1 VSLIRKLVRDH
12 DRDRYVAALFLD
24 KRYQTKI
31 FPILAFNVE
40 LERIPQI
47 VTEPQLGEI
56 RLQWWRDTLEKI
68 ARGERVGHP
77 VADSMAVTLA
87 RSDISTVSL
96 LEMIDARSFD
106 ISRTIF
112 PDFNA
117 LNSYFNKTTGA
128 VFSLSEQI
136 ILDNKISSREL
147 VERAGRAYGLM
158 QIMKL
163 LPYHTASGRIFIPQD
178 ILNEFGVDRVQLLGG
193 QESSGLNRMLTD
205 LRNRC
210 RQELKTSRSLL
221 EQVGSRVSTA
231 YLPLALVD
239 PYLTILE
246 RNSHNPLTH
255 LAVLNPLQ
263 RLWLLWRGTRTS
275 PG

>member
-1 VSLIRKLVRDH
+1 MSLIRKLVRDH